1 LFGKK
6 FVALT
11 NDNTI
16 IIDDDE
22 IAIKILIESLKRLTS
37 FEIHIL
43 GTASNLDEGVELI
56 RKTQP
61 DVVFLDINM
70 PGKNGLEIFN
80 EFKSPHFKII
90 FCTAFE
96 QYAIDV
102 LRIAS
107 CGYLL
112 KPIDFIELR
121 QAVQRVSIELQQEQK
136 QLQLE
141 DRINFSIAPEM
152 NGVNILLEVD
162 SGFIMLNTNSIEY
175 CKANISYS
183 MVITYAKK
191 EILITKSLKE
201 LQEILPESQFYR
213 THKSYLINVFYIR
226 KYVHAKESYVLL
238 KSGVKVPVSVRIS
251 SVITKDII
259 KKMHK

>member
-1 LFGKK
+1 
-6 FVALT
+6 
-11 NDNTI
+11 
-16 IIDDDE
+16 
-22 IAIKILIESLKRLTS
+22 
-37 FEIHIL
+37 
-43 GTASNLDEGVELI
+43 
-56 RKTQP
+56 
-61 DVVFLDINM
+61 M

-201 LQEILPESQFYR
+201 LQEILPENQFYQ
-213 THKSYLINVFYIR
+213 THKSFLVNIYYICKFIRSNVN
-226 KYVHAKESYVLL
+226 YVLME
-238 KSGVKVPVSVRIS
+238 SGIKIPVSVRITS
-251 SVITKDII
+251 IFTKEI
-259 KKMHK
+259 KKKMLA

>member
-1 LFGKK
+1 ML
-6 FVALT
+6 
-11 NDNTI
+11 NTV

-22 IAIKILIESLKRLTS
+22 IAIKILINSLNRLTS
-37 FEIHIL
+37 FEIHIF
-43 GTASNLDEGVELI
+43 GTATNLDDGVELI
-56 RKTQP
+56 KRTQP

-80 EFKSPHFKII
+80 EFKIPHFKII

-102 LRIAS
+102 LRISA

-141 DRINFSIAPEM
+141 DRINFLNAPEM
-152 NGVNILLEVD
+152 PGENIIFDVD
-162 SGFIMLNTNSIEY
+162 NGFIVLNTRSIEY
-175 CKANISYS
+175 CYANTSYS
-183 MVITYAKK
+183 IIVTYARK
-191 EILITKSLKE
+191 EVLVTKSLKE
-201 LQEILPESQFYR
+201 LQEILPENQFYR
-213 THKSYLINVFYIR
+213 THKSYLINIYYIR
-226 KYVHAKESYVLL
+226 KYVHAKESFVLL
-238 KSGVKVPVSVRIS
+238 KSGIKIPVSVRIS

-259 KKMHK
+259 NKMHR